1 LRVTAP
7 WAGVKARCFLYFRQ
21 IPYGGMEMTVAAAM
35 DYPTLVSMAEP
46 KVVHTEELNE
56 KFINLL

>member
-1 LRVTAP
+1 
-7 WAGVKARCFLYFRQ
+7 
-21 IPYGGMEMTVAAAM
+21 MEMTVAAAM